1 MLKQRELYS
10 RVIAEGI
17 CGLICLCAGCAT
29 QNNATVCLRN
39 ACTGFVFWPV
49 PERIGASI
57 NIGCDTLTLTA
68 LSPEDRKTIERLK
81 DNRVSFDARDSCIEA
96 FAERL
101 NEAQRRQ
108 CPPGMPVNVRVN
120 LPASWD
126 AVLVFDDATAMRM
139 GYDKGFETSARK
151 YMPAVK
157 VSAHDE
163 SVYGIL
169 ERLCEDWPPGVC
181 FSISRGEVI
190 LGVRAFK
197 MEAAY
202 HAEGL

>member
-1 MLKQRELYS
+1 MNFRAM
-10 RVIAEGI
+10 VCWA
-17 CGLICLCAGCAT
+17 CGLVCLCAGCVAR
-29 QNNATVCLRN
+29 NNQTVCLRN

-49 PERIGASI
+49 PERSGDSI
-57 NIGCDTLTLTA
+57 NIGSDTLTLIA

-81 DNRVSFDARDSCIEA
+81 ENRVSFNAWDSGIEE
-96 FAERL
+96 FVERL
-101 NEAQRRQ
+101 NEAQREQ
-108 CPPGMPVNVRVN
+108 CSLERSVNIRVDVS
-120 LPASWD
+120 ASWD
-126 AVLVFDDATAMRM
+126 AVLVFDDTTAMRM

-157 VSAHDE
+157 VDARDE

-169 ERLCEDWPPGVC
+169 ERLCEGWSPGVR
-181 FSISRGEVI
+181 FSVKSGEVV
-190 LGVRAFK
+190 LVVREFR